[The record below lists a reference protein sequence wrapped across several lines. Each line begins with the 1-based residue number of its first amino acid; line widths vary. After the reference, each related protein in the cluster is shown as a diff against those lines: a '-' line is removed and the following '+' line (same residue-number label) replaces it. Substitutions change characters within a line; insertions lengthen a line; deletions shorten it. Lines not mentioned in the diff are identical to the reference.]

1 MQHSVVRL
9 TMDSPNISKT
19 IWSTTTSRTPLQDSE
34 NSSKLSM
41 HDTGNEKENSPV
53 KPKLPDLL
61 ETSPNRSL
69 TLTGPTTSLAEVLP
83 IPSRRTTT
91 PALLRARAQL
101 VNRRSPPLPTF
112 LQNSGKMESQ
122 LHRNISAILT
132 KSFASF
138 VAQLDTSPKTVQ
150 NPAQLL
156 PKPKHP
162 SLTRTSPC
170 LPAQTCKKTEQSS
183 RLCMT

>member
-1 MQHSVVRL
+1 MQHSVNRL
-9 TMDSPNISKT
+9 TMDSPNISKN
-19 IWSTTTSRTPLQDSE
+19 IWSTMKSRTPSLDSK

-41 HDTGNEKENSPV
+41 PDTGNKKENSPV
-53 KPKLPDLL
+53 KPELLDLL
-61 ETSPNRSL
+61 ETSPNTSL
-69 TLTGPTTSLAEVLP
+69 TTSPAKVLP

-91 PALLRARAQL
+91 PALPRARAQL
-101 VNRRSPPLPTF
+101 PNRRSPPLPTF